1 MADWD
6 KLSGSGNVDD
16 RRMYGPVMGGIGSF
30 GAMGIVALVVAN
42 LLGVDPG
49 LTSDIMNQLAQS
61 QAQRQTTGPSE
72 FDGKDSY
79 EAFTSKVLGS
89 TNDTWT
95 GIFEQSGTAYREP
108 RLVLFRGATASGC
121 GGATSSSGPHYCP
134 ADETIYLDETFFDE
148 LTKQLGAKGGD
159 VAQAYVIA
167 HEVGHHVQQQ
177 LDLLNET
184 ERARDAEAARAV
196 SIKLELQADCFAGV
210 WLYAVN
216 QQGIL
221 EPGEITEA
229 RDAAAAVGDDH
240 IQQTTSGRVTPENWT
255 HGSSAERTWW
265 FNRGYQSGQ
274 PSQCQT
280 F

>member
-6 KLSGSGNVDD
+6 KLSGSGTIDD

-30 GAMGIVALVVAN
+30 GAMGIIALLVAN
-42 LLGVDPG
+42 FLGVDPTI
-49 LTSDIMNQLAQS
+49 TSEVFNQLSQA
-61 QAQRQTTGPSE
+61 QAQRQTSAPSQ

-79 EAFTSKVLGS
+79 EVFTGKVLGS
-89 TNDTWT
+89 TNAVWS
-95 GIFEQSGTAYREP
+95 GIFAQSGSNYREP
-108 RLVLFRGATASGC
+108 KLVLFRGSTQSGC
-121 GGATSSSGPHYCP
+121 GGATSDAGPHYCP
-134 ADETIYLDETFFDE
+134 NDETIYLDETFFDE
-148 LTKQLGAKGGD
+148 LTQALGAKGGD

-177 LDLLNET
+177 LELLEAT
-184 ERARDAEAARAV
+184 SRANDEDAARKA

-216 QQGIL
+216 QQGVL
-221 EPGEITEA
+221 EPGEVEEA

-240 IQQTTSGRVTPENWT
+240 IQRTTTGRVTPENWT

-280 F
+280 L

>member
-30 GAMGIVALVVAN
+30 GAMGIIALLVAN
-42 LLGVDPG
+42 FLGVDPSI
-49 LTSDIMNQLAQS
+49 TSEVFNQLAQS
-61 QAQRQTTGPSE
+61 QAQRQTTAPSQ

-79 EAFTSKVLGS
+79 EVFTGKVLGS
-89 TNDTWT
+89 TNTLWK
-95 GIFEQSGTAYREP
+95 GIFEQSNSVYKEP
-108 RLVLFRGATASGC
+108 RLVLFRGATSSGC
-121 GGATSSSGPHYCP
+121 GGATSSTGPHYCP
-134 ADETIYLDETFFDE
+134 TDETIYLDETFFDE
-148 LTKQLGAKGGD
+148 LTQTLGAKGGD

-167 HEVGHHVQQQ
+167 HEVGHNVQHQMGL
-177 LDLLNET
+177 LDAT
-184 ERARDAEAARAV
+184 EKARTEEAARDA

-216 QQGIL
+216 QQGVL
-221 EPGEITEA
+221 EPGEVAEA

-240 IQQTTSGRVTPENWT
+240 IQQTSSGRVTPENWT

-265 FNRGYQSGQ
+265 FNRGYQTGQ